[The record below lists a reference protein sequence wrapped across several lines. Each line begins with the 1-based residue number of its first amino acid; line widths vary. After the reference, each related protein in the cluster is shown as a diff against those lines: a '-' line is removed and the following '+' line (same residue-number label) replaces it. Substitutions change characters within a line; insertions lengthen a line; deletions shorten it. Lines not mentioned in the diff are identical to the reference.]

1 MTHNRPGGIVFV
13 AVLMIVFGLAE
24 VMTGFTH
31 HFLGLRIAEGT
42 TATYAGTCIGLL
54 YAVAG
59 LFILS
64 MRRWAAALALV
75 ILITVIVG
83 RIAMVVTGLYSV
95 GSFKQLFGIIV
106 GTAIVAI
113 FV

>member
-1 MTHNRPGGIVFV
+1 MAHNRPSGIVFV

-31 HFLGLRIAEGT
+31 HFFGLRIAEGT
-42 TATYAGTCIGLL
+42 YASTAIGLL

-64 MRRWAAALALV
+64 MRRWAAALAIA
-75 ILITVIVG
+75 ILITVMIG
-83 RIAMVVTGLYSV
+83 RIATVVTWS
-95 GSFKQLFGIIV
+95 LFYWFLQATLRNYCWHSNCCDLRRIH
-106 GTAIVAI
+106 
-113 FV
+113 